1 MFTMDM
7 NVHYYRNKYRPALL
21 YLTFSV
27 HKDKQKD
34 YVKKKKRATIDW
46 SDWSMAAT
54 LE

>member
-7 NVHYYRNKYRPALL
+7 NVHYYRNKYRPTLL

-34 YVKKKKRATIDW
+34 YVKKKKEPLLTEVTEVW
-46 SDWSMAAT
+46 Q
-54 LE
+54 LH